1 MNTTTEWVSPASNVI
16 AEANKIV
23 EKVNYRN
30 AYQLTGD
37 VLRHVSKI
45 TGVPA
50 SRLMGHAIITT
61 DAAKVV
67 EAYYLG
73 CHTAD
78 DVQSFDTDDLVA
90 LVRQI
95 DWS

>member
-1 MNTTTEWVSPASNVI
+1 MNTTEWTSPASNII

-23 EKVNYRN
+23 GEVKVLN
-30 AYQLTGD
+30 AYQMTGE
-37 VLRHVSKI
+37 VLRYVSRI

-73 CHTAD
+73 KMTKD
-78 DVQSFDTDDLVA
+78 DIKHWNTDDIVEM
-90 LVRQI
+90 VRSI

>member
-1 MNTTTEWVSPASNVI
+1 MNTTEWTSPASNII

-23 EKVNYRN
+23 GEAKTLN
-30 AYQLTGD
+30 AYQMTGE
-37 VLRHVSKI
+37 VLRYVSKI

-61 DAAKVV
+61 DAAKIV
-67 EAYYLG
+67 EAYYLSKMTVDHIKG
-73 CHTAD
+73 WN
-78 DVQSFDTDDLVA
+78 TDDLVE
-90 LVRQI
+90 LVRSI